1 MDENLGILLF
11 TIDFNL
17 LPNQMIYLNVLRFN
31 VLSLPLALV
40 RW

>member
-17 LPNQMIYLNVLRFN
+17 LPNQMIYLNVLHFN